1 MIKIWIETWKNALK
15 NYVLFIFPML
25 VLIIFD
31 VTAREMFCCLSIV
44 CPCVVRWRRF
54 VCCSSRKE
62 EYLCPEFPFKI
73 PLAGYVTLDKSLT

>member
-44 CPCVVRWRRF
+44 CPCVV
-54 VCCSSRKE
+54 
-62 EYLCPEFPFKI
+62 
-73 PLAGYVTLDKSLT
+73 